1 MSSATGRKKPP
12 ERLKML
18 ENMHRLLEK
27 IDSLNKSFS
36 AMAPRKGH
44 RQQQTFA
51 NAMNAATKQE
61 VSVGAASM
69 PAADLAG
76 NIKTDVNTLIEKY
89 SMQHG
94 LQPDVVRQLI
104 VVASKNNPQAVGANG
119 NLGLMQLQPQV
130 FRESGYD
137 DPFDPE
143 QNIMAGTQHLSNMLQ
158 RNGGSLPL
166 ALAAYNT
173 DPATVKRFGGVPPFA
188 DTQSFVGQILTGL
201 GKTEK

>member
-1 MSSATGRKKPP
+1 
-12 ERLKML
+12 ML

-27 IDSLNKSFS
+27 IDSLSKSFG

-51 NAMNAATKQE
+51 NALNAATKQE
-61 VSVGAASM
+61 VSVGTTGIPAS
-69 PAADLAG
+69 DLAG
-76 NIKTDVNTLIEKY
+76 NIKTDVNALIEKY

-94 LQPDVVRQLI
+94 LQPEVVRQLI
-104 VVASKNNPQAVGANG
+104 IVASNNNPQAVGANG

-130 FRESGYD
+130 FRESGYN

-201 GKTEK
+201 GQTEK